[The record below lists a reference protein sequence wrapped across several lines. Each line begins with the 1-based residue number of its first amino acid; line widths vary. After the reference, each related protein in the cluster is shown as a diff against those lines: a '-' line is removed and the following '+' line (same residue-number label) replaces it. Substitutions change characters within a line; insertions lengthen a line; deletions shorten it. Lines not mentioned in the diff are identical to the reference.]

1 MDTLAEGVVGTF
13 LLLVAWLFGATAGKS
28 DYALGWVALIIIS
41 GAFIIAVILFVGAAL
56 GIVEPLV

>member
-13 LLLVAWLFGATAGKS
+13 LLLVAWLFGAAAGKN
-28 DYALGWVALIIIS
+28 DYVMGWLALIIIL
-41 GAFIIAVILFVGAAL
+41 GAFVIASILFVGAAF